1 MNKKIDAYGS
11 VARYYDACVEP
22 FLGSTRSRVARLCHE
37 QGARRVL
44 DICCG
49 TGKQMEKFYELGMDA
64 YGVDMSHGM
73 LQVVRKTAKKVAYNQ
88 TKGQAEG
95 QCQKQAPAF
104 TVLHADA
111 TRMPFSDASFDMA
124 TVSLALHE
132 MPLAHAE
139 ALVLE
144 ALRVAK
150 SLLILDYCMAERNIE
165 VPATSLAFVVERLV
179 GGEHYQN
186 YRTFMRQGAVEGLI
200 TRLGLRRIMRHK
212 VWAGAGV
219 IEVVQK

>member
-1 MNKKIDAYGS
+1 MNKKIDAYGG

-22 FLGSTRSRVARLCHE
+22 ILGSTRSRVARLCHE
-37 QGARRVL
+37 LGARRVV

-73 LQVVRKTAKKVAYNQ
+73 LEVARMTAQKAIHSQ
-88 TKGQAEG
+88 GQG
-95 QCQKQAPAF
+95 QGQKQTPKF

-111 TRMPFSDASFDMA
+111 TRMPFVDASFDIA

-132 MPLAHAE
+132 MPLAHAQ

-186 YRTFMRQGAVEGLI
+186 YKKFMHQGAVEGLI
-200 TRLGLRRIMRHK
+200 TRLGLSRIMRQK

-219 IEVVQK
+219 MEVVQR

>member
-1 MNKKIDAYGS
+1 MNKKIDAYGG

-22 FLGSTRSRVARLCHE
+22 ILGSTRLRVARLCHE
-37 QGARRVL
+37 LNARRVI

-49 TGKQMEKFYELGMDA
+49 TGKQMEKFYELGIDA

-73 LQVVRKTAKKVAYNQ
+73 LQVARMTAQKVARASSQ
-88 TKGQAEG
+88 AKGQ
-95 QCQKQAPAF
+95 KPNF

-111 TRMPFSDASFDMA
+111 TCLPFADASFDMA

-132 MPLAHAE
+132 MSLAQAQ
-139 ALVLE
+139 ALILE

-165 VPATSLAFVVERLV
+165 VPATSFAFVVERLV

-186 YRTFMRQGAVEGLI
+186 YRTFMHQGAVEGLI
-200 TRLGLRRIMRHK
+200 TRLGLSRIMRQK

-219 IEVVQK
+219 MEVVQR